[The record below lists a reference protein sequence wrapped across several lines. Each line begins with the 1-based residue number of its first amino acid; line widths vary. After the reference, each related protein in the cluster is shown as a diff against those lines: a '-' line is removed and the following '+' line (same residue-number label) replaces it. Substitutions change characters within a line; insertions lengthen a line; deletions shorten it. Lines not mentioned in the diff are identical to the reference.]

1 MPWLLI
7 PVALVLAAV
16 LYGTGLLSSSAAVST
31 GGNWGGPTWWQ
42 GRYALLSGRLR
53 RCLTTAGCD
62 CLLIQVETLNGSLCL
77 EIRDGSGELR
87 YAWYDPGT
95 LSVQTDIRGMDR
107 CTVRITAHQFQGSFS
122 LTVQ

>member
-7 PVALVLAAV
+7 PIILVLAVV
-16 LYGTGLLSSSAAVST
+16 LYRTGLLSSNAAVST
-31 GGNWGGPTWWQ
+31 GGSWGGPTWWQ
-42 GRYALLSGRLR
+42 GRYAMLSGRLR

-62 CLLIQVETLNGSLCL
+62 CLLIQVETLSGSLRL
-77 EIRDGSGELR
+77 EIRDSSGELR

-107 CTVRITAHQFQGSFS
+107 CTVWMTAHQFQGSFS
-122 LTVQ
+122 LTAQ